1 MAPHSSCWIAC
12 LRDSRYIDGVAL
24 AKDGRI
30 VLIGASIIVIGAG
43 IKLAAPLLVP
53 VLVAAFIAI
62 VTAPLVIWL
71 CDRGVPRLLAVLS
84 GLLLDVAAGAALGFP
99 LAAAVA
105 TFTERVPEYASML
118 SGQMERLELWLAGY
132 GIHLES
138 VYDFSEPTWM
148 LNLATTMAQS
158 AASFVSQMV
167 LVLLIVAFML
177 FESTGLRE
185 KLSKIATP
193 NQIEDLSSAAHEVN
207 TYLVAKTV
215 MSLLTGVL
223 VFIWC
228 WWRGVDVPLL
238 WGLLAYLLNYI
249 PNRRSDHRSGSGNH
263 ARPDSARPWAGAG
276 ARSWVRGDQSR
287 HRRGRATRDGSS
299 AGAICTGRARVHG
312 RLGMAIGTGRRAGLG
327 AAHDGHQALPR
338 AQRRPPMAGGPPRPF
353 AQTCRQA
360 RRRQPRIRG
369 RAQSRVSASPARS
382 AKRRR
387 TCSAAALGVAR
398 PWPTASSSCLISA
411 ESSGSLRS
419 ARRSPSSTISH
430 IH

>member
-1 MAPHSSCWIAC
+1 M
-12 LRDSRYIDGVAL
+12 AL

-53 VLVAAFIAI
+53 VLVATFIAI

-71 CDRGVPRLLAVLS
+71 CDRGVPRLAAVLS
-84 GLLLDVAAGAALGFP
+84 GLLLDVTAGAALGFP
-99 LAAAVA
+99 LAAAVG

-118 SGQMERLELWLAGY
+118 SGQMEQLELWLAGY

-193 NQIEDLSSAAHEVN
+193 SQIEDLSSAAHEVN

-215 MSLLTGVL
+215 MSVLTGVL
-223 VFIWC
+223 VFVWC

-249 PNRRSDHRSGSGNH
+249 PTVGQIIAAVPAITLALIQLGPGQ
-263 ARPDSARPWAGAG
+263 ALVLAAGF
-276 ARSWVRGDQSR
+276 
-287 HRRGRATRDGSS
+287 
-299 AGAICTGRARVHG
+299 GAIN
-312 RLGMAIGTGRRAGLG
+312 LAIGAVEPRVMG
-327 AAHDGHQALPR
+327 QAL
-338 AQRRPPMAGGPPRPF
+338 GL
-353 AQTCRQA
+353 
-360 RRRQPRIRG
+360 
-369 RAQSRVSASPARS
+369 SA
-382 AKRRR
+382 
-387 TCSAAALGVAR
+387 LVV
-398 PWPTASSSCLISA
+398 LV
-411 ESSGSLRS
+411 
-419 ARRSPSSTISH
+419 
-430 IH
+430 

>member
-1 MAPHSSCWIAC
+1 MEPRSSCWIAHP
-12 LRDSRYIDGVAL
+12 RDPRYIEDMAL

-30 VLIGASIIVIGAG
+30 VLIGASVIVIGAG

-53 VLVAAFIAI
+53 VLVAAFIAV

-118 SGQMERLELWLAGY
+118 SGQMEQLELWLAGY
-132 GIHLES
+132 GIRLES
-138 VYDFSEPTWM
+138 IYDFSEPTWM
-148 LNLATTMAQS
+148 LNLATNMAQS

-185 KLSKIATP
+185 KLARIATP
-193 NQIEDLSSAAHEVN
+193 SQIGDLSSAAHEVN

-223 VFIWC
+223 VFVWC
-228 WWRGVDVPLL
+228 WWRGVDVPVL

-249 PNRRSDHRSGSGNH
+249 PTVGQIIAAVPAITLALIQLGPGQALVVAAGFGAINLAIGAVEPRVMGQALGLSALVVLLSMVVWGWLLGPVGALVSAPLTMVIKHTLAHRDGLRWLADLLGPAPKPSGKTREQST
-263 ARPDSARPWAGAG
+263 DSA
-276 ARSWVRGDQSR
+276 DE
-287 HRRGRATRDGSS
+287 
-299 AGAICTGRARVHG
+299 
-312 RLGMAIGTGRRAGLG
+312 L
-327 AAHDGHQALPR
+327 
-338 AQRRPPMAGGPPRPF
+338 
-353 AQTCRQA
+353 
-360 RRRQPRIRG
+360 
-369 RAQSRVSASPARS
+369 SRV
-382 AKRRR
+382 
-387 TCSAAALGVAR
+387 
-398 PWPTASSSCLISA
+398 
-411 ESSGSLRS
+411 
-419 ARRSPSSTISH
+419 
-430 IH
+430 